1 MITKNNKGCWST
13 YKPNKLFDHLREMYG
28 LKTDSQ
34 LAYLLSTRPP
44 IISRIR
50 NGALRITPALI
61 IEIHEQTNMPIARI
75 KEMCN
80 EK

>member
-1 MITKNNKGCWST
+1 MKDRNGNWAVYT
-13 YKPNKLFDHLREMYG
+13 PHKLFDHLRDMYG
-28 LKTDSQ
+28 LKTDAQ
-34 LAYLLSTRPP
+34 LAQVLSTRPP
-44 IISRIR
+44 LISRIR